1 MQGASSPTK
10 NQMTINLYAVEE
22 EKSCDS
28 NGIQLNGFEEDIDPN
43 ETLPG
48 KELMPNSLE
57 MDSFD
62 VVPDGGESPDRGMSR
77 TEIQNGLS

>member
-28 NGIQLNGFEEDIDPN
+28 NGIQLNGIEEDIDPN

-62 VVPDGGESPDRGMSR
+62 VVPDGGESPRQSMSK
-77 TEIQNGLS
+77 T